1 MDYFIARWYA
11 VSSMSL
17 EKLFLL
23 HMFERALNEYAK
35 KINKMQKTRKGLKTT
50 APLWWQEGAR
60 ALNKEMRSFWLH
72 VGKDCNLSADI
83 KQRAQNIFL
92 KNGIEFDSLRAFA
105 DITLMHKCDLALN
118 SSQKPSDTPT
128 PQALNGLNI
137 VLSSPRPAIPSPRCA
152 LKRAASKKLP

>member
-50 APLWWQEGAR
+50 APLWW
-60 ALNKEMRSFWLH
+60 
-72 VGKDCNLSADI
+72 
-83 KQRAQNIFL
+83 
-92 KNGIEFDSLRAFA
+92 
-105 DITLMHKCDLALN
+105 
-118 SSQKPSDTPT
+118 
-128 PQALNGLNI
+128 
-137 VLSSPRPAIPSPRCA
+137 
-152 LKRAASKKLP
+152 

>member
-1 MDYFIARWYA
+1 
-11 VSSMSL
+11 
-17 EKLFLL
+17 
-23 HMFERALNEYAK
+23 
-35 KINKMQKTRKGLKTT
+35 
-50 APLWWQEGAR
+50 
-60 ALNKEMRSFWLH
+60 MRSFWLH